1 MSNLLRITILSAFL
15 LIGLSLQTASA
26 RDYQVEILVFKN
38 LVEQPSYE
46 SVDYPEMDTPESEA
60 VTWVVEPSLLNDQAT
75 TLKRSRD
82 YSLIKHYSWGQESL
96 PVSEAA
102 IFSIAEPNLQGWV
115 KVFASQLLFIH
126 LDIDYDGYRMQE
138 KRRLKLN
145 ERHFFDHPKFGLLVQ
160 VSRLN
165 PTPRQTESS
174 QPLSSSK

>member
-1 MSNLLRITILSAFL
+1 MATLKHLLLSIFL
-15 LIGLSLQTASA
+15 IASLGWQTAFS
-26 RDYQVEILVFKN
+26 RDYQVEVIVFKN

-46 SVDYPEMDTPESEA
+46 SVDYPEMDIPESEA

-96 PVSEAA
+96 PVSKAA

-160 VSRLN
+160 VSRLD
-165 PTPRQTESS
+165 PTPKQSESA

>member
-1 MSNLLRITILSAFL
+1 MSPHKLLLLSIFL
-15 LIGLSLQTASA
+15 MTTLGWQTASA
-26 RDYQVEILVFKN
+26 RDYQVEVLVFKN

-46 SVDYPEMDTPESEA
+46 SFDYPEMVAPESEA
-60 VTWVVEPSLLNDQAT
+60 VTWAVKTSLLNDQAT
-75 TLKRSRD
+75 TIKRSHD
-82 YSLIKHYSWGQESL
+82 YQLIKHYSWGQESL

-102 IFSIAEPNLQGWV
+102 VFSIAESNLKGWI
-115 KVFASQLLFIH
+115 KVYASQLLYIH

-165 PTPRQTESS
+165 PTPKQTESA